1 MRVNGTGRSEVHSE
15 SLSRDFRGHNPLR
28 KFLDSEEH
36 LDWLKIDLN
45 IIEIIFGQDYRS
57 TKKLI

>member
-15 SLSRDFRGHNPLR
+15 SLSRGFRGHSPLR